1 MNRYGSALVN
11 LLTIFAFLCTCL
23 VGGAYAAL
31 LANPRLPINP
41 FPPAPPPTVLVLPTA
56 TNTSVFSLPTLPPT
70 KISAA
75 TEQGATATLVVVA
88 TSTPTAT
95 RTLIGGATITLT
107 PSVTGTP
114 TSTQMVQVTTTGTP
128 GTLIAVTATPLPSST
143 ATQTPTLTFTPSKTR
158 AAFDFIVQ
166 EGNPIAL
173 ANVFNS
179 KGCSW
184 MGVVGQAFDKN
195 LNPRIGLIVHVEGG
209 GLSIDAFTGSKPAV
223 GPAGYEIQLSDRP
236 IQTAGTYKVQMRDTD
251 GVALSDFVTL
261 GTSAACD
268 KNAILLNFVQAR

>member
-1 MNRYGSALVN
+1 
-11 LLTIFAFLCTCL
+11 
-23 VGGAYAAL
+23 
-31 LANPRLPINP
+31 
-41 FPPAPPPTVLVLPTA
+41 VLVLPTA
-56 TNTSVFSLPTLPPT
+56 TNTSVFNLPTLPPT
-70 KISAA
+70 QIAAA
-75 TEQGATATLVVVA
+75 TQRGVTSTLVVVA
-88 TSTPTAT
+88 TSTPTPT
-95 RTLIGGATITLT
+95 RTLLGGATATFT

-114 TSTQMVQVTTTGTP
+114 TSTQIVQITATGTP
-128 GTLIAVTATPLPSST
+128 GTSIAVTATPLPTHT
-143 ATQTPTLTFTPSKTR
+143 ATLTPTITLTPTKTR
-158 AAFDFIVQ
+158 GAFDFVVQ

-173 ANVFNS
+173 SNAFNA

-184 MGVVGQAFDKN
+184 MGVVGQAFDLN

-236 IQTAGTYKVQMRDTD
+236 IQTSGTYKVQVRDTG

-261 GTSAACD
+261 STSAACD

>member
-11 LLTIFAFLCTCL
+11 ILTVLAFMCTCL
-23 VGGAYAAL
+23 VGGTYAAL

-56 TNTSVFSLPTLPPT
+56 TNTSVFKLPTLPPT
-70 KISAA
+70 KVAA
-75 TEQGATATLVVVA
+75 LTQQGVTSTLVVVS
-88 TSTPTAT
+88 TSTPTPT
-95 RTLIGGATITLT
+95 RTLIGGATATFT

-114 TSTQMVQVTTTGTP
+114 TSTQIVQITASGTP
-128 GTLIAVTATPLPSST
+128 GTLIAVTVTPLPSNT
-143 ATQTPTLTFTPSKTR
+143 VTQTPTVTFTPSKTR
-158 AAFDFIVQ
+158 AAFDFVVQ

-173 ANVFNS
+173 SNSFNS

-184 MGVVGQAFDKN
+184 MGVVGQAFDQN
-195 LNPRIGLIVHVEGG
+195 LNPRIGLIAHVEGG
-209 GLSIDAFTGSKPAV
+209 GLSVDAFTGSKPAV

-236 IQTAGTYKVQMRDTD
+236 IQTSGTYKVQMRDTG

-261 GTSAACD
+261 STSASCD